1 MYNPFSLID
10 KSIFITG
17 ASSGIGRST
26 AIECSRMGAKL
37 VITGRNEKRLNETYN
52 ALEGSKHQQFI
63 VELND
68 LNKITELLE
77 ILPFLDGIVHC
88 AGFTKTVPLQFIKE
102 EDLSAIMKVNFMAPT
117 LITQALIKKNKI
129 QKGGSIVFISS
140 ISGLFCSSIGGGMYS
155 ASKGAINGIA
165 KAMALELANK
175 NIRVN
180 TICPGMIHTNIYSK
194 GTLTE
199 EQLNEDKKRYPLKR
213 YGKPEEVAFAVIYLL
228 SDASSWV
235 TGSNL
240 LIDGGF
246 TLL

>member
-1 MYNPFSLID
+1 
-10 KSIFITG
+10 
-17 ASSGIGRST
+17 
-26 AIECSRMGAKL
+26 MGAKL